1 MISKRYICTALL
13 ALAPALWLPQAAQA
27 QKPDDETPRKAQ
39 RQGKPSLDR
48 AQHPM
53 RKRDHEPQGMH
64 RSQTPQPP
72 HMPAPSSAGTLA
84 IGAYFQPHQQEAAR
98 AYYGQKENMGFCP
111 PGLAKKGNGCLPP
124 GQAKKWRKGAPLPA
138 GVVYYDLP
146 RSVVLTLGVPP
157 AGYKYVRVASDIL
170 LIAIGTSI
178 VIDALEDLVR

>member
-1 MISKRYICTALL
+1 MISTRYICTALL
-13 ALAPALWLPQAAQA
+13 VLAPALWLPQAAQA

-39 RQGKPSLDR
+39 RQGKPSQDR

-111 PGLAKKGNGCLPP
+111 PGLAKKRQRLLATGASEKMAQGCTFACWGGLL
-124 GQAKKWRKGAPLPA
+124 RCAPLGGA
-138 GVVYYDLP
+138 DVG
-146 RSVVLTLGVPP
+146 R
-157 AGYKYVRVASDIL
+157 
-170 LIAIGTSI
+170 TSCGLQI
-178 VIDALEDLVR
+178 RARRL